1 MQTKRRAL
9 VSLYDKTGIDELARK
24 LTEYGFEILS
34 TGGTAKAIATAG
46 VAVTEVA
53 EVTGA
58 AEYPEGLV
66 KTLHPRIHFALL
78 SNRDDPVH
86 VARMEEDGIIPID
99 IVVCNLYAFHTVA
112 DKTDVTD
119 EELRHLI
126 DIGGPSMIRA
136 GAKNWKYVA
145 VLTDPADYQ
154 ALIEELETGKGA
166 ISQDFRARM
175 AVKAF
180 EHTADY
186 DALVHKSLA
195 RHLAHEEV
203 LRLKFN
209 QGAVLRYG
217 ENPHQKAMSFVDSGY
232 PRPNI
237 MLSKQL
243 WGKEISFNNLVD
255 GDAALE
261 AIMGFTDCAVAVV
274 KHTNPCGLAT
284 AAAPRLALE
293 TAWEGDIVSAF
304 GSVIAC
310 NRPVDTDFMDFLDT
324 RFVEMVIAPSFT
336 SDVTTWL
343 ETHKKKNLRV
353 LEVGEISVPADR
365 LFYKSVHGGMLV
377 QDEDDAV
384 YEKWESVTKKDFPEA
399 MNALGKFSFE
409 ALKYVKSNEISIVRE
424 YKPGFFHMLGMGAGQ
439 PNRVDSIRKLAILK
453 ARENLERE
461 AKSLGKSDSGIDSY
475 ITEQLSRCVLGSGAF
490 FPFRDSI
497 EEVQKIGI
505 KYIVQ
510 PGGSI
515 KDREVI
521 AACDEFGIAM
531 VFTGMRHFKH

>member
-9 VSLYDKTGIDELARK
+9 ISLYDKTGIDELARK
-24 LTEYGFEILS
+24 LSDFGYDILS
-34 TGGTAKAIATAG
+34 TGGTAKALQKAG
-46 VAVTEVA
+46 FAVTEVA
-53 EVTGA
+53 DVTGA

-78 SNRDDPVH
+78 ANRDDPEH
-86 VARMEEDGIIPID
+86 MARMEQDGIIPID

-112 DKTDVTD
+112 DKAEVSD

-126 DIGGPSMIRA
+126 DIGGPTMIRA

-145 VLTDPADYQ
+145 VLTNPEDYPV
-154 ALIEELETGKGA
+154 LIAELEKGEGTS
-166 ISQDFRARM
+166 SQDFRARM

-186 DALVHKSLA
+186 DALVYKT
-195 RHLAHEEV
+195 LAHQLNHEQI
-203 LRLKFN
+203 LRTKFV
-209 QGAVLRYG
+209 QGTVLRYG
-217 ENPHQKAMSFVDSGY
+217 ENPHQKAISYFDPSY

-237 MLSKQL
+237 MASRQL

-261 AIMGFTDCAVAVV
+261 AVMGFPQCAVAVV
-274 KHTNPCGLAT
+274 KHTNPCGLASAAT
-284 AAAPRLALE
+284 ARLALE

-310 NRPVDTDFMDFLDT
+310 NRPVDAGFMDFLDA
-324 RFVEMVIAPSFT
+324 RFVEMVIAPSFAP
-336 SDVTTWL
+336 DVMTWL
-343 ETHKKKNLRV
+343 QTHKKKNLRV
-353 LEVGEISVPADR
+353 LEVGDVSVPANR
-365 LFYKSVHGGMLV
+365 LSYKSVHGGMLV

-384 YEKWESVTKKDFPEA
+384 FEKWESVTKTMFPEDK
-399 MNALGKFSFE
+399 NALGKFSFQ
-409 ALKYVKSNEISIVRE
+409 ALKYIKSNEISIVRE

-439 PNRVDSIRKLAILK
+439 PNRVDSIRKLALPK

-461 AKSLGKSDSGIDSY
+461 AKALGKAEGEIEAY
-475 ITEQLSRCVLGSGAF
+475 INGQLAQCVLGSGAF

-497 EEVQKIGI
+497 EEIQKIGI
-505 KYIVQ
+505 RYVVQ
-510 PGGSI
+510 PGGSVN
-515 KDREVI
+515 DSEVI